1 MEEISDRAILGRDYI
16 VGVLFRAPL
25 LFWLAAAAAI
35 ILLDVSSGYLLA
47 AGIFTLCTP
56 PLAFWR
62 YRRVRFILR
71 NGILLRG
78 EVRRN
83 LLQGGRGRLEF
94 SYSVNGRD
102 YIGLQPFLRV
112 PEAERLNPGTTVR
125 VRIDPGAPH
134 HALLPA
140 LFEEL

>member
-1 MEEISDRAILGRDYI
+1 MAPVSAKAIVRRDYI
-16 VGVLFRAPL
+16 VCLLLLAPL
-25 LFWLAAAAAI
+25 LFWCAAAAA
-35 ILLDVSSGYLLA
+35 LLFMEMSAGYVLA
-47 AGIFTLCTP
+47 AALFTLITP

-62 YRRVRFILR
+62 YRSVRHILE
-71 NGILLRG
+71 NGTLLSG

-94 SYSVNGRD
+94 SYSVNGKD
-102 YIGLQPFLRV
+102 YVGVQPFMRV

-125 VRIDPGAPH
+125 VRVDPKAPH